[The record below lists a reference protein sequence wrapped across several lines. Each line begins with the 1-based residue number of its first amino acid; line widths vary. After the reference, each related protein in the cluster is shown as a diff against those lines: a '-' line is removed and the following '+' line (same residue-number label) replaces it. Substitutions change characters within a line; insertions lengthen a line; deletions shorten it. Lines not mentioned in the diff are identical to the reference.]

1 MKKNN
6 FFKLA
11 LALLI
16 AMFSLGKSNAQSF
29 VNESFANKI
38 GKNFIELKTGKS
50 DVQLDVFHVEN
61 DSEGNP
67 ALYIFNVEGGGFVIV
82 SASKNLNPIM
92 AYSDRN
98 SYEGEIPETARYF
111 IDNYRENV
119 EYYNKVNRAA
129 DDNVAV
135 MWKSL
140 EDNVLP
146 AAKNTNVVDPL
157 IQTRWNQDC
166 YYNALAPSTGGGWW
180 GGGPCGHCYA
190 GCVACAMSQVMKF
203 WNHPAQGRGSH
214 SYVHHEYGTQSA
226 NFGATTYDWDN
237 MPNEIWND
245 NIAIATLMYHCGVSV
260 NMDFGP
266 DGSGAQSHDVENAMR
281 KYFGYCSATYKERS
295 QYTEDEWIAMLKSDL
310 DKGHPMYF
318 SGSGEPGGHAIVCD
332 GYDERDFFS
341 FNLGWSGS
349 GNGFYD
355 INDVAGFNQ
364 NEAVV
369 MNIVPLA
376 INSDAN
382 GIIYVSADGTGDG
395 SSWDNAT
402 KHLEFASSVATEV
415 SNQIWVKAGTYYGD
429 MENNNGAFTIYDN
442 NRIYGGF
449 TGDEPAD
456 FDLADRDLEANPT
469 ILDGMNQRR
478 VVFQSDHFQNA
489 AYSIWDGFTI
499 KNGNSGAGA
508 GAYLCS
514 NSRFV
519 NCKFQNNNA
528 TGFGGGVYVISAYYE
543 NASVKFENCTFEN
556 NHGSMG
562 GGICDMLGI
571 TLLNCDFRNNSANT
585 KGGAYYVYTNKQP
598 KMTNCIFAKNSAK
611 EAGAIYNRGKFT
623 MINCDVVDNEAAE
636 TCGGLHNDNHYSRIY
651 NSIFWGNKAND
662 AANQIDG
669 DSKFY
674 YCAVQ
679 GGFEGEHM
687 IAVDDPCF
695 TDAENGD
702 YSLTANSPLIN
713 RGDKSVTGVAGPDI
727 LGNQRVVGAQID
739 LGAIEYQGTAGL
751 EEVVGNS
758 FMVYPNPVN
767 DVINIEL
774 GDRKADV
781 EIFNCL
787 GQVVKRLAGMSGTVQ
802 MNVSDLNAGIYFINI
817 GDKVEK
823 VVKR

>member
-6 FFKLA
+6 FSKLA
-11 LALLI
+11 LALLMAI
-16 AMFSLGKSNAQSF
+16 FSLGKLNAQSF
-29 VNESFANKI
+29 VNESFAKKI
-38 GKNFIELKTGKS
+38 GKNFIELKTGRS
-50 DVQLDVFHVEN
+50 DVKLDVFHVEN
-61 DSEGNP
+61 DSDGNP

-92 AYSDRN
+92 AYSDVN
-98 SYEGEIPETARYF
+98 SYEGEIPETAKYF
-111 IDNYRENV
+111 IDNYRQNV
-119 EYYNKVNRAA
+119 EYYNKVNRAV
-129 DDNVAV
+129 DDNVAA

-180 GGGPCGHCYA
+180 GGPCGHCYA

-203 WNHPAQGRGSH
+203 WDHPAQGRGSH

-237 MPNEIWND
+237 MPNEIWSD

-266 DGSGAQSHDVENAMR
+266 DGSGAQSRDVETAMR
-281 KYFGYCSATYKERS
+281 KYFGYCSATYKERT
-295 QYTEDEWIAMLKSDL
+295 QYEEDEWIALLKSDL

-332 GYDERDFFS
+332 GYDERDYFS

-369 MNIVPLA
+369 MNIVPLS

-395 SSWDNAT
+395 SSWTNAT
-402 KHLEFASSVATEV
+402 KYLEFASSVATEV
-415 SNQIWVKAGTYYGD
+415 SNQIWVKSGTYYGD
-429 MENNNGAFTIYDN
+429 LENSNGAFTIYDN

-449 TGDEPAD
+449 TGDETAD
-456 FDLADRDLEANPT
+456 FDLNDRDLEANPT

-499 KNGNSGAGA
+499 QNGNSGAGA

-519 NCKFQNNNA
+519 NCKFLNNNA

-543 NASVKFENCTFEN
+543 NATVKFENCTFEN
-556 NHGSMG
+556 NSGSMG

-571 TLLNCDFRNNSANT
+571 TLLNCDFRGNSANT

-598 KMTNCIFAKNSAK
+598 KITNCIFAKNSAK

-623 MINCDVVDNEAAE
+623 MINCDVVDNEAVE
-636 TCGGLHNDNHYSRIY
+636 TCGGLHNDNHYSKIY
-651 NSIFWGNKAND
+651 NSVFWGNKANGV
-662 AANQIDG
+662 ANQIDG
-669 DSKFY
+669 DSKFN

-679 GGFEGEHM
+679 GGFDGEHM
-687 IAVDDPCF
+687 IAIDSPCF
-695 TDAENGD
+695 TDTENGD
-702 YSLTANSPLIN
+702 YSLMANSPLIDS
-713 RGDKSVTGVAGPDI
+713 GDKSVTGVTGPDI
-727 LGNQRVVGAQID
+727 LGNQRIVGPQID
-739 LGAIEYQGTAGL
+739 LGAIEYQGMSGF
-751 EEVVGNS
+751 EEMSENS
-758 FMVYPNPVN
+758 FLIYPNPAN

-774 GDRKADV
+774 GDRKTDV

-787 GQVVKRLAGMSGTVQ
+787 GQVVRRLAGISGTVQ
-802 MNVSDLNAGIYFINI
+802 VNVSDLNDGMYFVNINN
-817 GDKVEK
+817 KVEK